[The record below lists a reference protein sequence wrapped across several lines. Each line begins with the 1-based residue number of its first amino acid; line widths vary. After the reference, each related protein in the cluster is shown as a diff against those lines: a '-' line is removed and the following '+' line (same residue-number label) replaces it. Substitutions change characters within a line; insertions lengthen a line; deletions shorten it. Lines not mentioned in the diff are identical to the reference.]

1 MTRLAGVDQLNH
13 MLSEAFWT
21 QKVTTAE
28 IDPATGGLLQ
38 RYANIL
44 VDPVFPVDEWRG
56 VPTLA
61 DWVVD
66 GVVLSDDQ
74 PGAFSSS
81 GDRDA
86 QLFNIAVQGPCA
98 INNGYVDT
106 SGNGVSSRTVPVIR
120 APSYLDQRV
129 ERMGLRNATRTA
141 PSRVARAAA
150 MTPARTATSPPLQQ
164 MRPYEYTKQ
173 MFTREPAPLEEL
185 FVGLVATVHHNPLRT
200 FVDAENNELT
210 LEPELRAYDAAQADL
225 QRAQEGLLTV
235 KRTALQ
241 AGDALAELRAEEK
254 DRLPPTSTSPSAGSS
269 RR

>member
-1 MTRLAGVDQLNH
+1 MRQGALTTSGQAQFHFARLAGVDQLNH

-74 PGAFSSS
+74 PGAFSGS
-81 GDRDA
+81 GERDG

-106 SGNGVSSRTVPVIR
+106 SGNGVSSRTVPVLR
-120 APSYLDQRV
+120 APGYLDQRV
-129 ERMGLRNATRTA
+129 EGCAAT
-141 PSRVARAAA
+141 AAC
-150 MTPARTATSPPLQQ
+150 
-164 MRPYEYTKQ
+164 
-173 MFTREPAPLEEL
+173 
-185 FVGLVATVHHNPLRT
+185 
-200 FVDAENNELT
+200 
-210 LEPELRAYDAAQADL
+210 
-225 QRAQEGLLTV
+225 
-235 KRTALQ
+235 
-241 AGDALAELRAEEK
+241 
-254 DRLPPTSTSPSAGSS
+254 SS
-269 RR
+269 SGPGG